1 MKTNK
6 KANLMMEE
14 YQMLD
19 GIQNFLTFI
28 NNNWTALTVIIAL
41 VIAIYRKAKVF
52 FSKSNDE
59 KIAAAKVQIKE
70 SMLKWITDAEVDY
83 ETWKSAGSI
92 KRSQVIQKIFAEYP
106 ILSRVTDQESLV
118 AWIDDTID
126 DALKSLRKIMAEQ
139 PETEETSVK

>member
-1 MKTNK
+1 
-6 KANLMMEE
+6 
-14 YQMLD
+14 MLD